1 MSEKFDIEKLREAVE
16 KSLTLTESKK
26 VKIHQGSHSAKTGGA
41 ILENKSG
48 QTKQNLFQLAVYSSK
63 LHDMINENQDLD
75 VDLRERITEAINK
88 ISFVYHKLEYK
99 NYKEAE

>member
-1 MSEKFDIEKLREAVE
+1 MSEKFNVDNLREAVE
-16 KSLTLTESKK
+16 KALTSMEPKK
-26 VKIHQGSHSAKTGGA
+26 VKIHSGSHSGKREKA
-41 ILENKSG
+41 ITENKSE

-75 VDLRERITEAINK
+75 GELKEKITEAINK

-99 NYKEAE
+99 NYKESE